1 MSNARV
7 HKFVEDINSINGS
20 NAQQVL
26 SEIYTNDV
34 VFIDPVKEVNGLT
47 DLTTYFEA
55 LYKSLS
61 ACHFTISNY
70 TQNEENNSIEW
81 VMRFQHKSIANNKPI
96 ELDGASFI
104 EYKNGKVCLH
114 RDYYDLGAMLYEH
127 IPVLGSVIRKV
138 RSAI

>member
-26 SEIYTNDV
+26 SEIYTNDI
-34 VFIDPVKEVNGLT
+34 VFIDPVKEVN
-47 DLTTYFEA
+47 D
-55 LYKSLS
+55 
-61 ACHFTISNY
+61 
-70 TQNEENNSIEW
+70 SIEW
-81 VMRFQHKSIANNKPI
+81 VMRFQHKNIANNKLI

-104 EYKNGKVCLH
+104 EYKNEKVCLH